1 LNCYECSK
9 SGVDKPAVAICRSCS
24 AGLYLEHLRETS
36 AYLATGAI
44 RPSCAHD
51 TWSQPMNA
59 ATRAAGRG

>member
-9 SGVDKPAVAICRSCS
+9 SGVDKPAVAICKSCS
-24 AGLYLEHLRETS
+24 AGLCLEHLRETA

-51 TWSQPMNA
+51 TWSQPMSA